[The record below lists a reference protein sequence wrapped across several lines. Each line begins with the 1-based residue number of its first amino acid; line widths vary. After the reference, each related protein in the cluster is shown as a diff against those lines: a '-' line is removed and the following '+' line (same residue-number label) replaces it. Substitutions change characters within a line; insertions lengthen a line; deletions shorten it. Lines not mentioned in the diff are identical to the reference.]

1 MIYNSNLDRSET
13 QRRSVQD
20 LRTELKTW
28 ERDRKVERN
37 MVNDVDAYQV
47 RTLRSVGH
55 PLFSFLPTLLIC
67 TSAV

>member
-47 RTLRSVGH
+47 RGVDH
-55 PLFSFLPTLLIC
+55 PLFSFPPTSLISA
-67 TSAV
+67 SAV